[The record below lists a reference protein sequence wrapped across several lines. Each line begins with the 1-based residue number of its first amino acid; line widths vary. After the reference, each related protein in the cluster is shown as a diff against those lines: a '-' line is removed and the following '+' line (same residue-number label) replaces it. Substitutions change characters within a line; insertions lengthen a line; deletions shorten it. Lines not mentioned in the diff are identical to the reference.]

1 VLRQGMIS
9 PFFHGLAG
17 YAIGA
22 ILIAAPFLFGFEAS
36 AAVAVSLVAGVFAVV
51 LEASSDLPTGLARV
65 VPVAIHFLVD
75 LILAAVLIAAPFLFG
90 FSDES
95 APTALFIVVGIGGL
109 LLTIG
114 TKFLPVDSSA

>member
-1 VLRQGMIS
+1 MIS